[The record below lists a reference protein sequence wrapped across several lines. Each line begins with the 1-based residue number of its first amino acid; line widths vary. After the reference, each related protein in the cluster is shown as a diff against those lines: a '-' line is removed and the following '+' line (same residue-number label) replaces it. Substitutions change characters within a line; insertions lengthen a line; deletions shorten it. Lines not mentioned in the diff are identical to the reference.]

1 MLYYDE
7 RLTYFT
13 FSRKEMKSKSLQQ
26 QLNGTKN
33 IPTLEPMVLGQIE
46 QHMTMQ
52 PAEKGLQSLMV
63 FEVAMKSWVA
73 GLIPTLLGAMN
84 SMFIGRHDERLLEV
98 IRFDCIKL

>member
-33 IPTLEPMVLGQIE
+33 IPTLEPMVLGHIE
-46 QHMTMQ
+46 QHMSMK
-52 PAEKGLQSLMV
+52 PAEKGLQSSMV
-63 FEVAMKSWVA
+63 CEVAMKSWVA
-73 GLIPTLLGAMN
+73 GLIPTKWGAMN
-84 SMFIGRHDERLLEV
+84 SRFIGKDEETLLEV
-98 IRFDCIKL
+98 EIFDCIKF

>member
-33 IPTLEPMVLGQIE
+33 IPTLEPMVLGHIE

-52 PAEKGLQSLMV
+52 PAEKV
-63 FEVAMKSWVA
+63 YKV
-73 GLIPTLLGAMN
+73 
-84 SMFIGRHDERLLEV
+84 
-98 IRFDCIKL
+98 